1 MSDDPID
8 QLIAEL
14 DRSLPP
20 VFARSKVDRY
30 FGGLFTPGY
39 LATLDSAG
47 NGPEGAIRCGRH
59 MVYQKKPFLEW
70 LRRRTTMPEERRGI
84 KVPPKGKSA
93 NALLQ
98 SLHEYSK

>member
-39 LATLDSAG
+39 LATLDSEG
-47 NGPEGAIRCGRH
+47 NGPAGAIRCGRH
-59 MVYQKKPFLEW
+59 MAYQKKPFLEW
-70 LRRRTTMPEERRGI
+70 LRRRMTMPEERRGI
-84 KVPPKGKSA
+84 KIPLKDKSA

-98 SLHEYSK
+98 SLHEHSR